1 MVIRL
6 TYVFL
11 LLLTTL
17 PATYAQSV
25 NIDTRS
31 LSENREPTAENPF
44 WADFPI
50 KFVKYAQYSPHLID
64 KSDSKWLP
72 LATAPI
78 LGQAPGLSVSVSR
91 ADKQWG
97 QYMRVTLRYRG
108 NQLLRDINLDS
119 WRQIAAI
126 SVEDE
131 YRDSDEKGRDSQVMQ
146 LRLYPREIGIHQLP
160 SLQLGTANSQILT
173 LTSTPPVVERSQLI
187 LNWEV
192 SKTKAWQRE
201 AILVQVQLVT
211 SDYSAHIKLDN
222 IKQQQYISK
231 TLHTET
237 IKLPDG
243 RYQHQSG
250 WVIHSIEAGLQ
261 TLALPVIRYQ
271 LSGSD
276 RRRFHLPLLDLNIQ
290 ALPTYLPPILPIG
303 KLDIDS
309 QIIKSDSNKP
319 VWNIQINT
327 SGLIPYG
334 VPGLDSQLSDI
345 NKQDIANIKLYSK
358 QYMDN
363 DKHDNQ
369 YNYETPLPEW
379 LMPIGQDIQIRLRYF
394 NPDSGRLEE
403 ITHSLSRAWTM
414 PAWAW
419 VLLTIILIAIVS
431 IAGLKTYPYLMTL
444 IDRIKLRN
452 DIKHAKTAYELRRL
466 ILTSNNC
473 ITLSQWAGDQSI
485 KLRIIKELN
494 SYCFSKVNHNKIK
507 KLKYE
512 IVPVI

>member
-1 MVIRL
+1 L

-25 NIDTRS
+25 NIDS
-31 LSENREPTAENPF
+31 M
-44 WADFPI
+44 
-50 KFVKYAQYSPHLID
+50 
-64 KSDSKWLP
+64 
-72 LATAPI
+72 LA
-78 LGQAPGLSVSVSR
+78 VSVSR

-146 LRLYPREIGIHQLP
+146 LRLYPRAIGIHQLP

-243 RYQHQSG
+243 KYC
-250 WVIHSIEAGLQ
+250 
-261 TLALPVIRYQ
+261 
-271 LSGSD
+271 
-276 RRRFHLPLLDLNIQ
+276 IQ
-290 ALPTYLPPILPIG
+290 
-303 KLDIDS
+303 
-309 QIIKSDSNKP
+309 KP
-319 VWNIQINT
+319 
-327 SGLIPYG
+327 
-334 VPGLDSQLSDI
+334 
-345 NKQDIANIKLYSK
+345 
-358 QYMDN
+358 
-363 DKHDNQ
+363 
-369 YNYETPLPEW
+369 
-379 LMPIGQDIQIRLRYF
+379 
-394 NPDSGRLEE
+394 
-403 ITHSLSRAWTM
+403 
-414 PAWAW
+414 
-419 VLLTIILIAIVS
+419 
-431 IAGLKTYPYLMTL
+431 
-444 IDRIKLRN
+444 
-452 DIKHAKTAYELRRL
+452 
-466 ILTSNNC
+466 
-473 ITLSQWAGDQSI
+473 
-485 KLRIIKELN
+485 
-494 SYCFSKVNHNKIK
+494 
-507 KLKYE
+507 
-512 IVPVI
+512 